1 MGAMLASPT
10 LPEFKAILHPSG
22 EVVHFVPLYVKL
34 IIEPHPTKSTGKP
47 MPTRLATRLAALFAA
62 SAIITSA
69 AFAAPLAAPN
79 QAVQSLAATQK
90 QPLLDTLKELVNIES
105 GSGDR
110 EGLDRISQLVYDR
123 LKDLGGAVEFI
134 EPGADAYRMHDTPAK
149 IGRMVKATF
158 KGTGTKK
165 ILLIAHMDTVYL
177 KGMLANQPFR
187 IDGNRAY
194 GLGIGDDKAGIAVI
208 LHTLSILKTMNF
220 RDYGTLTVLINGD
233 EEISSPGSRTTF
245 GKLGAEHDLT
255 MSHEGSSVTSDNL
268 SLATA
273 GIAAVTLKVTGKASH
288 AGSAPERGRNAI
300 YELAHQMLQ
309 TKDFSDS
316 ATGVKMNWTMIS
328 GGTNRNVIPAQAN
341 GAADVRVIRI
351 SDYEGLEKRI
361 RETISKQLIP
371 DTKIDMTF
379 ERRRP
384 PLELN
389 PGAAAIAKHAQ
400 TIYAEIGKQLT
411 VTDTVAGGG
420 TDAAFAALGNTKPV
434 IERFGLLS
442 FGAHSN
448 DNEYVH
454 IDSIEPRLYLAARL
468 IMDVSRAVN

>member
-1 MGAMLASPT
+1 MSSAPIRRLSYLAVAACVF
-10 LPEFKAILHPSG
+10 LPF
-22 EVVHFVPLYVKL
+22 
-34 IIEPHPTKSTGKP
+34 
-47 MPTRLATRLAALFAA
+47 AT
-62 SAIITSA
+62 
-69 AFAAPLAAPN
+69 LAAPD
-79 QAVQSLAATQK
+79 QAVATLASQQK
-90 QPLLDTLKELVNIES
+90 QPLLDTLKELVSIES

-110 EGLDRISQLVYDR
+110 EGLDRISQLIYDR
-123 LKDLGGAVEFI
+123 LKSSGGEVEFI

-158 KGTGTKK
+158 TGTGSKK

-177 KGMLANQPFR
+177 KGMIANQPFR

-208 LHTLSILKTMNF
+208 LHTVAMLKTMNF

-233 EEISSPGSRTTF
+233 EEISSPGSRNVIS
-245 GKLGAEHDLT
+245 KLGAEHDLT
-255 MSHEGSSVTSDNL
+255 MSHEGSPISSDTL

-288 AGSAPERGRNAI
+288 AGSSPERGRNAI

-309 TKDFSDS
+309 TKDFSDP
-316 ATGVKMNWTMIS
+316 ATGVKMNWTMIN
-328 GGTNRNVIPAQAN
+328 GGTNRNVIPAEAT

-351 SDYEGLEKRI
+351 ADYEGLEKKI
-361 RETISKQLIP
+361 RETITKQLIP
-371 DTKIDMTF
+371 DTKVEMTF

-384 PLELN
+384 PLQFN
-389 PGAAAIAKHAQ
+389 PDAAAVAKHAQ
-400 TIYAEIGKQLT
+400 TIYAELGKTLN
-411 VTDTVAGGG
+411 VTENVAGGG
-420 TDAAFAALGNTKPV
+420 TDAAFAALGNNKPV

-454 IDSIEPRLYLAARL
+454 IDSIEPRLYLATRL
-468 IMDVSRAVN
+468 IMDVSRGLTK

>member
-1 MGAMLASPT
+1 MSLSLIRRLSHLAAAACTVLPFATIAAPDQAVMTLAS
-10 LPEFKAILHPSG
+10 
-22 EVVHFVPLYVKL
+22 
-34 IIEPHPTKSTGKP
+34 
-47 MPTRLATRLAALFAA
+47 
-62 SAIITSA
+62 
-69 AFAAPLAAPN
+69 
-79 QAVQSLAATQK
+79 QQK

-105 GSGDR
+105 GSADR
-110 EGLDRISQLVYDR
+110 DGLDRISQLIYDR
-123 LKDLGGAVEFI
+123 LKTLGGEVEFI
-134 EPGADAYRMHDTPAK
+134 EPGADAYRMHDTPSK

-158 KGTGTKK
+158 KGTGSKK

-208 LHTLSILKTMNF
+208 LHTVAMLKAMNF

-233 EEISSPGSRTTF
+233 EEISSPASRTVF

-255 MSHEGSSVTSDNL
+255 MSHEGSPILSDTL

-309 TKDFSDS
+309 TKDFSDP
-316 ATGVKMNWTMIS
+316 ATGVKMNWTMIN
-328 GGTNRNVIPAQAN
+328 GGTNRNVIPAEAT
-341 GAADVRVIRI
+341 GAADVRVVRI
-351 SDYEGLEKRI
+351 ADYEGLEKKI
-361 RETISKQLIP
+361 RDTITKQLIP
-371 DTKIDMTF
+371 DTKVEMTF

-384 PLELN
+384 PLQLN
-389 PGAAAIAKHAQ
+389 QAAAAVAKHAQ
-400 TIYAEIGKQLT
+400 TIYAELGKTLN
-411 VTDTVAGGG
+411 VTESVAGGG
-420 TDAAFAALGNTKPV
+420 TDAAFAALGNSKPV

-448 DNEYVH
+448 DSEYVH
-454 IDSIEPRLYLAARL
+454 IDSIEPRLYLATRL
-468 IMDVSRAVN
+468 IMDVSRGATK